1 MRYSNG
7 QIVRVG
13 DKVKL
18 GDDSE
23 GVVGCS
29 IDTDEYTVEYLK
41 AKWGYLKRGVVV
53 NFPQHGLIHYEQ
65 SEPDL
70 ELLER
75 ATLT

>member
-18 GDDSE
+18 GDDSR

-29 IDTDEYTVEYLK
+29 IDTDEYTVEYPK

-53 NFPQHGLIHYEQ
+53 NFPKHGLIHYEQ

-75 ATLT
+75 ETLT